1 MGAGDESAGCAEP
14 ENRDIAE
21 IAVAVGGGGED
32 EGVVAPEALAGGKV
46 TDLQFDAAQPG

>member
-14 ENRDIAE
+14 ENRDVAE
-21 IAVAVGGGGED
+21 MVVAVGGGED
-32 EGVVAPEALAGGKV
+32 EGVVAPAALAGGKV